1 MEELSLVNSRILSIA
16 VLALVALS
24 LLACNSESKVI
35 TDPTIVPP
43 VPPTAAL
50 IQPTA
55 APTMAMDHMGG
66 MGTPVANAVPDDVTY
81 IDMMIPHHQLAVDM
95 AKIAQEKAT
104 HGELKGLA
112 NDIIRAQE
120 DEIRRMGVWRTDL
133 AGSATP
139 DASKSGGM
147 GGMKMGG
154 MDVDLDKLKASPNF
168 DRDFITAMIPHHQS
182 AIDMSKA
189 ALPNLKHAPLNDMA
203 KDVITTQQIEIERM
217 NGWLAA
223 WK

>member
-1 MEELSLVNSRILSIA
+1 
-16 VLALVALS
+16 
-24 LLACNSESKVI
+24 
-35 TDPTIVPP
+35 
-43 VPPTAAL
+43 
-50 IQPTA
+50 
-55 APTMAMDHMGG
+55 MDHMGG
-66 MGTPVANAVPDDVTY
+66 MSTAVANVVPDDVTY

-120 DEIRRMGVWRTDL
+120 DEIRRMGTWRAEL

-147 GGMKMGG
+147 GDMKMGG

-189 ALPNLKHAPLNDMA
+189 ALPNLRHAPLNDMA
-203 KDVITTQQIEIERM
+203 RDVITTQQIEIDRM
-217 NGWLAA
+217 NGWLSA

>member
-1 MEELSLVNSRILSIA
+1 MKNLRILSIV
-16 VLALVALS
+16 VLAMIALFLV
-24 LLACNSESKVI
+24 ACNSDNSGTNVA
-35 TDPTIVPP
+35 TSSPTL
-43 VPPTAAL
+43 PTTAVT
-50 IQPTA
+50 QPTA
-55 APTMAMDHMGG
+55 APTMHMGH
-66 MGTPVANAVPDDVTY
+66 MGDMSTPAANVVPDDVTY

-104 HGELKGLA
+104 QGELKGLA

-120 DEIRRMGVWRTDL
+120 DEIRRMGTWRAELT
-133 AGSATP
+133 GSATP
-139 DASKSGGM
+139 DASKSGEM

-189 ALPNLKHAPLNDMA
+189 ALPNLKHTPLHDMA
-203 KDVITTQQIEIERM
+203 KDVITTQQIEIDRM
-217 NGWLAA
+217 NEWLAV

>member
-1 MEELSLVNSRILSIA
+1 LKKSNILSMMVVAIVAISLTACDAGSKGIA
-16 VLALVALS
+16 
-24 LLACNSESKVI
+24 
-35 TDPTIVPP
+35 DPTTAA
-43 VPPTAAL
+43 PTAA
-50 IQPTA
+50 ITQATA
-55 APTMAMDHMGG
+55 APTMDMGHTGG
-66 MGTPVANAVPDDVTY
+66 MSTPVANVVPDDVTY
-81 IDMMIPHHQLAVDM
+81 IDMMTPHHQLAVDM

-120 DEIRRMGVWRTDL
+120 DEIRRMGLWRTEL

-154 MDVDLDKLKASPNF
+154 MDVDLDKLKASANF
-168 DRDFITAMIPHHQS
+168 DLDFIAAMIPHHQS

-203 KDVITTQQIEIERM
+203 KDVITTQQLEIDRM